1 MPAAINIQKTSTIM
15 NRTHLYFHLV
25 PTFAKAFPVLL
36 LVSALTLCSLHAAP
50 QPLFESGYQW
60 KASPNKGKNAEASI
74 AEETVDNA
82 SAVILDYDFSSVEEG
97 SSVWVGFVADKD
109 LAIQESDS
117 PIRFRMKAAEPFK
130 LKFALSDSNQMGH
143 EVFVNYDEGGQ
154 WYDVEI
160 PLEYQAFSLHCGG
173 VDRDLIK
180 QITYPIVRIGIF
192 VVKTDS
198 TAPKG
203 TVTFA
208 DFPKK

>member
-1 MPAAINIQKTSTIM
+1 M
-15 NRTHLYFHLV
+15 NRTHLPSHMV

-36 LVSALTLCSLHAAP
+36 LVSALSLCPLHAAQ
-50 QPLFESGYQW
+50 QPFFESGYQW

-82 SAVILDYDFSSVEEG
+82 NAVILDYDFSNVEEG

-109 LAIQESDS
+109 LAIQDSDG
-117 PIRFRMKAAEPFK
+117 PIRFRMKASESFK

-143 EVFVNYDEGGQ
+143 EVFINYDEGGQ

-180 QITYPIVRIGIF
+180 QITYPIVRVGIF